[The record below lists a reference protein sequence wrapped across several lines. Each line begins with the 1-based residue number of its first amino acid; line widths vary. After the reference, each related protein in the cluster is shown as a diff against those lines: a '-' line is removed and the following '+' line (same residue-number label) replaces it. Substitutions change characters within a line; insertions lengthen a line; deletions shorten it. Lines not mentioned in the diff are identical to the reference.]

1 MKFFIYKIKMKK
13 SPKTSKKS
21 KRIRRSR
28 NTKKKSP
35 KRIIRKEN
43 GQFSGYIYQQ
53 QCINGKCN
61 KFEKNI
67 NNLNELEK
75 LLSRLMM

>member
-1 MKFFIYKIKMKK
+1 MKK

-21 KRIRRSR
+21 KILRRSR
-28 NTKKKSP
+28 NTKKSP

-61 KFEKNI
+61 KFEKHI

>member
-1 MKFFIYKIKMKK
+1 MNFFIYKIKMKK
-13 SPKTSKKS
+13 SPSKKS

-61 KFEKNI
+61 KFEKHI